1 MACSKVEDPLRIA
14 KVNKLIAGPGP
25 ILSRMNQV
33 LENLEDIK
41 LLTVAVLK
49 PKAVYSVTPITG
61 VGSG

>member
-25 ILSRMNQV
+25 TLSRMNQV